1 MGLIIVVTREKL
13 DAFSVLVRI
22 LAGAVAELADAED
35 LKSSARKSMWVRVPP
50 APLNINNS

>member
-1 MGLIIVVTREKL
+1 MGLIIDVTGEKL

-35 LKSSARKSMWVRVPP
+35 LKSSEVILVWVRVPP
-50 APLNINNS
+50 APPDNIR